1 MNPLGR
7 PLLLGLLAVL
17 LAGCPVAPDTTLQ
30 PNAVDAARA
39 KRVAADPWAAPTTTA
54 KARELVGSNHWVNR
68 EVGSRTTTV
77 AGASDRPIVL
87 REVRAAVADGWTLV
101 AAACPKGSYVHVE
114 LARGS
119 HLDDFARAIVTTVAT
134 GSVTVPAYDLT
145 VRVFVPH
152 HADRSWPRPAPVTLE
167 RNCLVDPAV
176 AAVTVKDVSHGARF
190 GSTD

>member
-1 MNPLGR
+1 MTPLGR

-17 LAGCPVAPDTTLQ
+17 LAGCPAAPDTTLQ
-30 PNAVDAARA
+30 PNAVDTARA
-39 KRVAADPWAAPTTTA
+39 KRIAADPWAAPTTTA

-68 EVGSRTTTV
+68 EAGSRTTRV

-101 AAACPKGSYVHVE
+101 AASCPQDSYVQVE

-119 HLDDFARAIVTTVAT
+119 RLDDFARAIITTVET
-134 GSVTVPAYDLT
+134 GSVTAPAYDVT

-152 HADRSWPRPAPVTLE
+152 HVDRSWPRPDPVPVE
-167 RNCLVDPAV
+167 RSCLVDPA
-176 AAVTVKDVSHGARF
+176 AGAVTVVDVSQGARF
-190 GSTD
+190 S